1 MHLLTLNIAVLMHSF
16 LFIIHF
22 SVVFLSSSKT
32 PLEAINI
39 NDDDSKIYAF
49 INFKEFLNQIG
60 F

>member
-1 MHLLTLNIAVLMHSF
+1 MNAFIDIEHCYIDAFIFIHL
-16 LFIIHF
+16 